1 MGIRRRLR
9 AMAGTVGPAVFT
21 GAWVTSTIRQ
31 HEYSLAEEHLSGLAA
46 PDARNRHL
54 MTAGFLTMGGCT
66 VAFAREL
73 EDALGGPAR
82 AGLGPT
88 TLALSGWATVAAG
101 LMPRDRMLLR
111 LPGEIEPPIQSW
123 KNDGH
128 DMASAVIYGAVVTA
142 PLMLA
147 QRFRDDPDWDDLVIP
162 SLGTSALSVALLVL
176 FASRLVEPWNG
187 IVQRLM
193 VTVPM
198 VSSIA
203 LSRRLLR
210 RVAELEAAERPRL
223 AVPTSGR
230 DTVGSTIDE
239 VEVVDG

>member
-1 MGIRRRLR
+1 
-9 AMAGTVGPAVFT
+9 VFT
-21 GAWVTSTIRQ
+21 SAWVTSTARQ
-31 HEYSLAEEHLSGLAA
+31 HDYSVAEEHLSGLAA
-46 PDARNRHL
+46 PDARHRHL

-66 VAFAREL
+66 VAVAREL
-73 EDALGGPAR
+73 RDALGGPDR

-88 TLALSGWATVAAG
+88 ALAVSGWATVAAG
-101 LMPRDRMLLR
+101 LMPRDRMALR
-111 LPGEIEPPIQSW
+111 VPGEDEPPIPSW

-128 DMASAVIYGAVVTA
+128 DMASAVIYGAVVTS
-142 PLMLA
+142 PLLLA
-147 QRFRDDPDWDDLVIP
+147 RRFRGDPDWDDLVIP
-162 SLGTSALSVALLVL
+162 SIGTAGISLGLLVL
-176 FASRLVEPWNG
+176 FASRRVEPWNG

-198 VSSIA
+198 VSSVA

-230 DTVGSTIDE
+230 DPRVAAIDE
-239 VEVVDG
+239 VEVIDG

>member
-1 MGIRRRLR
+1 
-9 AMAGTVGPAVFT
+9 VFT
-21 GAWVTSTIRQ
+21 SAWVTSTARQ
-31 HEYSLAEEHLSGLAA
+31 HDYSVAEEHLSGLAA
-46 PDARNRHL
+46 PDARHRHL

-66 VAFAREL
+66 VAVAREL
-73 EDALGGPAR
+73 RDALGGPDR

-88 TLALSGWATVAAG
+88 ALAVSGWATVAAG
-101 LMPRDRMLLR
+101 LMPRDRMALR
-111 LPGEIEPPIQSW
+111 VPGEDEPPIPSW

-128 DMASAVIYGAVVTA
+128 DMASAVIYGAVVTS
-142 PLMLA
+142 PLLLA
-147 QRFRDDPDWDDLVIP
+147 RRFRGDPDWDDLVIP
-162 SLGTSALSVALLVL
+162 TIGTAGISLGLLVL
-176 FASRLVEPWNG
+176 FASRRVEPWNG

-198 VSSIA
+198 VSSVA

-230 DTVGSTIDE
+230 DARLAAIDE
-239 VEVVDG
+239 VEVIDG